1 MFMHIAIEM
10 NDDSTIILALSE
22 DVEKVM
28 KIVTDYIEE
37 TGGWDVWHSDYNVE
51 DLRTTSGSGV
61 KCEVGA
67 QDHIGVVYSKF
78 DPEEQVFISDI
89 VVLERETD

>member
-1 MFMHIAIEM
+1 MQMHIAIEM

-37 TGGWDVWHSDYNVE
+37 TGGWDVWQSDYNVE
-51 DLRTTSGSGV
+51 SLRTSGSGV

-67 QDHIGVVYSKF
+67 QDHVGVVYSKF
-78 DPEEQVFISDI
+78 DPETERYVSDI